1 MLIGPFEPGE
11 VNLFGQ
17 HRLIEACGYSIVG
30 LGISICL
37 KVMSLPVIREL
48 NTELVVLNGPLTG
61 LDIRVGSVI

>member
-30 LGISICL
+30 LGISITL
-37 KVMSLPVIREL
+37 KVISLPVIREL